1 MTKPRTPPSS
11 PPSLAPH
18 QQAQAAALIV
28 TLKQRLLAEC
38 PDLDEDPK
46 LWLDTLDGQTD
57 AVDTI
62 RSLIRASIDAD
73 ILAEATRQRQAEIAA
88 RAERAER
95 RKTAFRDAARSL
107 MELANVSR
115 LPEADFSAR
124 LQAGQTS
131 LGQVDLDV
139 LPPEFVDTEVVVTRK
154 PIKDRLLAALKAGQT
169 IPGAQL
175 RTGAPFIVVS
185 RK

>member
-1 MTKPRTPPSS
+1 MNKPRSLPS
-11 PPSLAPH
+11 PPSLAPA

-28 TLKQRLLAEC
+28 SLKQRLLAEC
-38 PDLDEDPK
+38 PDLEEDPK

-73 ILAEATRQRQAEIAA
+73 VLAEATRKREAEIAA

-95 RKTAFRDAARSL
+95 RKQAFRAAAVTL
-107 MELANVSR
+107 MGLAGIAK
-115 LPEADFSAR
+115 LPEPDFTAR
-124 LQAGQTS
+124 VQAGQTS
-131 LGQVDLDV
+131 LGQIDLDA
-139 LPPEFVDTEVVVTRK
+139 LPPEFVDVEVTVTRK
-154 PIKDRLLAALKAGQT
+154 PLKDRLLADLKAGQT

-175 RTGAPFIVVS
+175 RQGSPFLVVKRS
-185 RK
+185 

>member
-1 MTKPRTPPSS
+1 MAKLRTQPP
-11 PPSLAPH
+11 PPSLAPA
-18 QQAQAAALIV
+18 QRAQAAALIV

-38 PDLDEDPK
+38 PDLEEDPK

-57 AVDTI
+57 AVDLI
-62 RSLIRASIDAD
+62 RNLIRASIDAD
-73 ILAEATRQRQAEIAA
+73 VLGEATRKREAEIAA

-95 RKTAFRDAARSL
+95 RKQAFRTAATEL
-107 MELANVSR
+107 MNLAGLTR
-115 LPEADFSAR
+115 LPEPDFNAR
-124 LQAGQTS
+124 VQPGQTS

-154 PIKDRLLAALKAGQT
+154 PIKDRLLAALKAGQAV
-169 IPGAQL
+169 PGAQL
-175 RTGAPFIVVS
+175 RTGAPFIVIS